1 MNKLSYKLALCASL
15 LVASPALAQTSAP
28 AATGP
33 AKPAAAAPQKPQIIN
48 IEDGSDVDG
57 QRVSP
62 NVDLVTGR
70 GTLRPSS
77 LISIRTNFQ
86 AEMLKSVESL

>member
-1 MNKLSYKLALCASL
+1 MNTLSCKLALCASL

-28 AATGP
+28 TAKSP
-33 AKPAAAAPQKPQIIN
+33 AKPAAAQKPQLIN

-57 QRVSP
+57 QRVNPS
-62 NVDLVTGR
+62 VDLVTGR

-77 LISIRTNFQ
+77 LISIRTDFK
-86 AEMLKSVESL
+86 AELLKSVESL